1 VSTRS
6 VRSFG
11 ATARGIF
18 MKLVI
23 LLGWGF
29 GIIAA
34 IIFKSDLPA

>member
-1 VSTRS
+1 
-6 VRSFG
+6 
-11 ATARGIF
+11 
-18 MKLVI
+18 MKLPI